1 MVTLDNNSTP
11 NIQVWW
17 KNRRKKY
24 NIGLIASGVLSY
36 ILYVALGS
44 VLIAPYDCE
53 FEITIFSLVF
63 QGFFFF
69 ITILIA
75 NIFYNLGAFTDKH
88 FNKRNEEKFR
98 KRIYDL
104 GFWFSVGLPFIVPI
118 LIILKY
124 FTCYANL
131 K

>member
-1 MVTLDNNSTP
+1 METRNNNSTP
-11 NIQVWW
+11 NIQEWW
-17 KNRRKKY
+17 KSRRMRY

-53 FEITIFSLVF
+53 FEITILGFVF
-63 QGFFFF
+63 QGFFFL

-88 FNKRNEEKFR
+88 YNKKNEEKFR
-98 KRIYDL
+98 QRLYNL
-104 GFWFSVGLPFIVPI
+104 GFWFSFGLPFLVPL
-118 LIILKY
+118 LIIVKY
-124 FTCYANL
+124 FTCYANM